1 MLALEKVAQRYMD
14 DPAQFSAM
22 LAELLLVDDADAIQQ
37 DWLNC
42 HWDDPR
48 AINLLVDIN
57 DFWGRCP
64 QPLGTFLQDRWD
76 KDDTAWHFFVDSDL
90 IDGDPAL
97 AARIYQQLAR
107 EGHTEKVLE
116 TMWCLQHSRESD
128 HYADIMMPDL
138 VNRAALSA
146 DLLRLWHRYGPVDG
160 VGDRAIGQLL
170 HVLRCANSPMRGD
183 AVRVVQR
190 LQIMHMPRL
199 VGALV
204 QLAAAP
210 TECDSRRAR
219 RILVRVSDTHLGVRI
234 AKELPGVPWH
244 AYMARFHHRTLWHML
259 DYMLEQR
266 EVPTMQALWSTYMG
280 IGLDVGLF
288 TRLVCLGVQVEAP
301 CALLQE
307 APDGVHAAIY
317 YMHVRGEIP
326 SVGLF
331 HWAHREWPA
340 ALQVLSVHPAI
351 RRELNWARR
360 RVLLLTLMRRAGTA
374 TGTATCTLGRLEDCE
389 AIWPVV
395 MGFM

>member
-1 MLALEKVAQRYMD
+1 MDRHEATLDALGEEYLE
-14 DPAQFSAM
+14 DPAIAPQ
-22 LAELLLVDDADAIQQ
+22 LLHALLHCDDADAIDQA
-37 DWLNC
+37 WLNR

-48 AINLLVDIN
+48 AINLLVDIH

-76 KDDTAWHFFVDSDL
+76 KNDTAWHFFVDSDL

-107 EGHTEKVLE
+107 EGPTDKVLE
-116 TMWCLQHSRESD
+116 TMCGLRHSPESD
-128 HYADIMMPDL
+128 HYADIIMPGII
-138 VNRAALSA
+138 NRADASP

-160 VGDRAIGQLL
+160 VGDRAIGGLL
-170 HVLRCANSPMRGD
+170 RALDCAPMRGD

-190 LQIMHMPRL
+190 LQMMHLPRL
-199 VGALV
+199 IGALV

-210 TECDSRRAR
+210 TGCDSRRAR

-234 AKELPGVPWH
+234 AKELPGVPWC
-244 AYMARFHHRTLWHML
+244 AYMASFHHRTLWHMM

-266 EVPTMQALWSTYMG
+266 EVPTMQAMWNTYMG

-288 TRLVCLGVQVEAP
+288 TRLQCLGVQVEAP
-301 CALLQE
+301 SAIGTDPP
-307 APDGVHAAIY
+307 AGVHAAIY
-317 YMHVRGEIP
+317 YMHVRGVPPPDI
-326 SVGLF
+326 SLF

-340 ALQVLSVHPAI
+340 ALQHLSRHPAI

-360 RVLLLTLMRRAGTA
+360 RGLLLALVRRYGTA
-374 TGTATCTLGRLEDCE
+374 TGTLGRLQDCE